1 MNSDG
6 ITRISF
12 LRQLY
17 QSKETGSSS
26 EVVRELQQ
34 IRNELKIANDENV
47 RDNNQISNATKSP
60 YLPDQMFY
68 RKDVVYESAEETK
81 WKEVKTSE
89 QLEKEN
95 QEIYLES
102 NLRKLNIL

>member
-6 ITRISF
+6 INRVSF

-17 QSKETGSSS
+17 QSRNTTSSS

-34 IRNELKIANDENV
+34 IKNELILSNDEKI
-47 RDNNQISNATKSP
+47 RDDQKITNATKSP

-68 RKDVVYESAEETK
+68 KKDVVFNSAEETK
-81 WKEVKTSE
+81 WKEVKSADE
-89 QLEKEN
+89 VEKDT
-95 QEIYLES
+95 QEAYLES
-102 NLRKLNIL
+102 NRRKLNIL